1 MRVPGR
7 PAAFEGGRGVHRH
20 DRRDHR
26 GDPRAGRL
34 APAAARRRF
43 LGAPVRYRTPALL
56 TPGPAGCGWRTRSE
70 EHTSELQSLMSI
82 SYAVFCLKKKQHIIR
97 DIPPMSQDTT

>member
-34 APAAARRRF
+34 APATARRRF
-43 LGAPVRYRTPALL
+43 LGAPVRYRPQAPP
-56 TPGPAGCGWRTRSE
+56 TPGPSGSGWRTARTTASPPA
-70 EHTSELQSLMSI
+70 TSHAHPNPTTNPAT
-82 SYAVFCLKKKQHIIR
+82 YAPST
-97 DIPPMSQDTT
+97 PPTGTT